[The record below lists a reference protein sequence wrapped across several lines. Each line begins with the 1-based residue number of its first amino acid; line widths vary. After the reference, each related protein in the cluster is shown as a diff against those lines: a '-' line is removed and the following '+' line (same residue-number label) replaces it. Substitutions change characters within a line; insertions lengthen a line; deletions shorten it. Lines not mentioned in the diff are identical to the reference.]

1 MSKQKVTPIG
11 KRLLIKM
18 VPIIEETAS
27 GIYLPDSQQQ
37 QKPQGWIVAKGT
49 NATDELSVGDFVEWE
64 FMDTKGH
71 EYIHEGETHII
82 LFDQAIKVKLE
93 DV

>member
-11 KRLLIKM
+11 KRLMIKM

-27 GIYLPDSQQQ
+27 GIYLPETQRQ
-37 QKPQGWIVAKGT
+37 QKPQGTIIAKGT
-49 NATDELSVGDFVEWE
+49 SATDELSVGDFVEWE
-64 FMDTKGH
+64 HMDTKGF
-71 EYIHEGETHII
+71 EYIHEGEPHII
-82 LFDQAIKVKLE
+82 LFDNVIKVKLE